1 MNRETFEEMVQKA
14 LTGLSGNMVDAQVSQ
29 KRKSRKAGIG
39 GVRYGKTEKL
49 VGQAVSRLAASSCSN
64 KPIAI
69 PSPDMVPP
77 CF

>member
-14 LTGLSGNMVDAQVSQ
+14 LTGLSTNLVEAPASQ
-29 KRKSRKAGIG
+29 KRKSRKEGIG
-39 GVRYGKTEKL
+39 GVRYGKAEKL
-49 VGQAVSRLAASSCSN
+49 VGQAVARLATCGRTN
-64 KPIAI
+64 KPIIA

>member
-1 MNRETFEEMVQKA
+1 MKREVFEEMVVKA
-14 LTGLSGNMVDAQVSQ
+14 LNGLSAELVEGAASA
-29 KRKSRKAGIG
+29 KRVSRKAGIG
-39 GVRYGKTEKL
+39 GVRYGKSEKL
-49 VGQAVSRLAASSCSN
+49 VGQAVSRLAASGRTN